1 MTWSEDLLKVSVI
14 IPAYSEAQRI
24 GQVIKDSFLYADEV
38 LVVDDGS
45 TDNTGAI
52 ALKHGARTI
61 RLNHA
66 GYLKARKSGF
76 AQARGAIVLS

>member
-1 MTWSEDLLKVSVI
+1 MTGSEDAPKVSVI
-14 IPAYSEAQRI
+14 IPAYNEAPRL
-24 GQVIKDSFLYADEV
+24 GQVVQAALLQADEV